1 MYWHDRTFFFKPKYF
16 AFCLQAK
23 LIQKFMSQMASIQEE
38 LHGVAQTQADMAG
51 MLQQQ
56 EEQLRAERSKYDEL
70 KRKYKV
76 GVSDR

>member
-1 MYWHDRTFFFKPKYF
+1 
-16 AFCLQAK
+16 
-23 LIQKFMSQMASIQEE
+23 MSQMASIQEE

-56 EEQLRAERSKYDEL
+56 EEQLRGERSKYDEL

-76 GVSDR
+76 GRDVSFQT